1 MSKKGRV
8 HSSAFKIKVALT
20 AIREQHTM
28 AEICQMYQLH
38 SSVVGRWKR
47 QLLEGGQV
55 VFEDPSASSSAIGKN
70 EAEVAKL
77 HQKIGELT
85 VERDFLKKVWER
97 WNLKNGGK

>member
-1 MSKKGRV
+1 MSRKGRV

-20 AIREQHTM
+20 AIPEQHTM

-47 QLLEGGQV
+47 QLLEQGQT
-55 VFEDPSASSSAIGKN
+55 VFEDLGAGSNAVGQN

-85 VERDFLKKVWER
+85 VERDFLKKAWER
-97 WNLKNGGK
+97 WNLKSGGR